1 MDENFALEL
10 SEIHRKKANF
20 MLKSFTNK
28 TLNVQESYWCRVTQR
43 YPRLGT
49 IGGQFGQRALVIEN
63 LTTVNQCVIKG
74 RKDVHGGNAK
84 VTGWESALTNSEIT
98 GERKEALTTEF
109 LNQLRVPRAIDG
121 QTPESPRL
129 KLLEGLLPFLLQ
141 KRLRH
146 RGLRILRIL
155 GASRHLAVP
164 ATGRVGTGHGG
175 ENGEGIVAEMGV
187 KCKEVER
194 CDWCDADHNEVIL
207 LHIGSTPPLAV
218 LAVLANLLV

>member
-49 IGGQFGQRALVIEN
+49 IGGQFGQRALAIES

-74 RKDVHGGNAK
+74 WKDVRGKEAK
-84 VTGWESALTNSEIT
+84 MTGWESALTNSEIT
-98 GERKEALTTEF
+98 GERKG
-109 LNQLRVPRAIDG
+109 NRWS
-121 QTPESPRL
+121 ESPRL
-129 KLLEGLLPFLLQ
+129 KLLEGFLPFLLQ

-164 ATGRVGTGHGG
+164 AAGRVGTGHGG

-194 CDWCDADHNEVIL
+194 CDWCDTDHNEVIL
-207 LHIGSTPPLAV
+207 LHIGSTSPLAV
-218 LAVLANLLV
+218 LAVLANLLA